1 MAKAIFYDPKLKRW
15 RLLRRIFDVLGVAI
29 TLVVIVFV
37 VSILRGENLPNVLLP
52 QPVRPYRALKEK
64 ERRRPRPRPVR
75 RRSTRKPSQVPLNS
89 VEGIRAAYYVQ
100 WDAASYASLK
110 EYLSQI
116 DLLFPEWLH
125 MLSPDGKLQAVTAEN
140 HFFDVINGSSVRAVD
155 DKVMRLLTQEKAETE
170 VFPLVNNF
178 NTRTG
183 NWMSGEL
190 GQMLSSA
197 DARNTF
203 RRQVALFLSSERYR
217 GLCLDFEDVPT
228 ASQPG
233 FRALVSEL
241 NADLHGRGM
250 KLYVNLP
257 ADDDDYDYGYIARH
271 SDGIILMDYDEHSS
285 TTGPGP
291 VASQDFFTR
300 NVQNVLKVV
309 PRDKL
314 IVAIGAYGY
323 DWTAAVPAT
332 GHGKHKQPGRPQVVQ
347 DISVQTAWLHAQESE
362 ADVDFDGD
370 SLNPHYAYEDEQSRR
385 HDVWYLSAVTALN
398 QMRAAQ
404 QLGVTTFA
412 LWRLGS
418 EDRSLWAIW
427 DVPGEPLAP
436 GKLQDV
442 PPGQDVDYEGHGE
455 ILRITEKPTHGK
467 RKVTVDPQTG
477 LITSEDFS
485 DLPTP
490 YQVEQYGASSKDL
503 AITFDDG
510 PDPKWTPLLLNALKR
525 ENIKAT
531 FFVIGVEAEQFPG
544 LVKRMY
550 DEGHEI
556 GNHTWSHP
564 DISNISRRFMSVE
577 MNLPERWFS
586 AYVGIHPLYF
596 RPPYSIDQEPDTADQ
611 VRPLEITQSLGYI
624 TVGDKIDPNDW
635 KENPRPSAEKITE
648 SIVYQLDHDPVT
660 GNLCDPRPCG
670 NVILLHDGGGNR
682 SETVRAIPMIAR
694 ELRARGYNLVPV
706 SALIHKTPADV
717 MPPIPEGERWSARVN
732 LVAFWML
739 GSVYY
744 WFIPWVF
751 RLGDVLMSARLLII
765 GLLAILDRLIRHR
778 RANGKTVSA
787 ASTVSGDGH
796 PPYQPAVAILIPA
809 YNEEKVIERTIRAA
823 LRSDYPHLRVI
834 CIDDGSS
841 DNTLEV
847 ARDAFRREI
856 AEGRVLVLA
865 QPNSGKAEALNHG
878 LQHVHEPIFVGIDA
892 DTVIARSAVSQL
904 VPNFTDPEIGAIAG
918 NAKVG
923 NRVNLWTR
931 WQALEYITSQ
941 NFERRALNILGAVS
955 VVPGAIGAWRT
966 QAVRDSGGFHV
977 DTVAEDADLT
987 MSLLQ
992 SGYRVEYD
1000 DRALAYT
1007 EAPISANGL
1016 MRQRFRWSFGIL
1028 QAVWK
1033 HKAAFRRGGKL
1044 GWIALPNILIFQILL
1059 PLVSPFIDI
1068 MFFVGAISYAINRHF
1083 HPDSTNPADF
1093 YRLVMYF
1100 LAFLIIDFLASAIA
1114 FLLERKEARQK
1125 EDLFLLSQVWLQRF
1139 AYRQLFSIVLF
1150 KTLKRA
1156 IDGRPF
1162 SWDKLERTAAPLPM
1176 ARV

>member
-1 MAKAIFYDPKLKRW
+1 MVKPIFYDPQRKRW
-15 RLLRRIFDVLGVAI
+15 RLLRRVFDVVGVAI
-29 TLVVIVFV
+29 TLVIIVFIV
-37 VSILRGENLPNVLLP
+37 TVLRGENLPSLLLP
-52 QPVRPYRALKEK
+52 QPPRPYRALKEK
-64 ERRRPRPRPVR
+64 ERRRPARQTPRAATR
-75 RRSTRKPSQVPLNS
+75 RGSQVPLNS

-100 WDAASYASLK
+100 WDAASFASLK
-110 EYLSQI
+110 EYLPQI
-116 DLLFPEWLH
+116 DLLYPEWLH
-125 MLSPDGKLQAVTAEN
+125 VLTPDGKLQAVTSDN
-140 HFFDVINGSSVRAVD
+140 KFFDVIRGSAIRPAD
-155 DKVMRLLTQEKAETE
+155 DKVMRLLKDEKAEIE

-178 NTRTG
+178 QPQTRA
-183 NWMSGEL
+183 WL
-190 GQMLSSA
+190 GDIIGQVLSSP
-197 DARNTF
+197 DARKNF
-203 RRQVALFLSSERYR
+203 RLQIALFLASDKYR
-217 GLCLDFEDVPT
+217 GLCVDFEDIPT
-228 ASQPG
+228 AAQPG

-241 NADLHGRGM
+241 NNDLHAQGM

-257 ADDDDYDYGYIARH
+257 ADDDDYDYAYIARH
-271 SDGIILMDYDEHSS
+271 SDGVILMDYDEHSS
-285 TTGPGP
+285 TSGPGP

-300 NVQNVLKVV
+300 NLQNVLKVV

-314 IVAIGAYGY
+314 IVAIGNYGY
-323 DWTAAVPAT
+323 DWTPPVPAR
-332 GHGKHKQPGRPQVVQ
+332 GRKHPGLPGSVE
-347 DISVQTAWLHAQESE
+347 DLSVQTAWLHAQESE
-362 ADVDFDGD
+362 TDIEFDGD
-370 SLNPHYAYEDEQSRR
+370 SLNPHYAYMDENNRR
-385 HDVWYLSAVTALN
+385 HDVWYLGGVTALN

-404 QLGVTTFA
+404 RLGVTTFA

-418 EDRSLWAIW
+418 EDRSLWAVW

-436 GKLQDV
+436 GKLRDV

-455 ILRITEKPTHGK
+455 ILRITERPKHGQ
-467 RKVTVDPQTG
+467 RKLTVDPQTG
-477 LITSEDFS
+477 LITNEEITDI
-485 DLPTP
+485 PTP
-490 YQVEQYGASSKDL
+490 YQVEQYGASPKDL

-510 PDPKWTPLLLNALKR
+510 PDPKWTPLMLDALER
-525 ENIKAT
+525 DNVKAT
-531 FFVIGVEAEQFPG
+531 FFVIGDDAEQFPA

-556 GNHTWSHP
+556 GNHTWTHP
-564 DISNISRRFMSVE
+564 DISNISRRFMRVE
-577 MNLPERWFS
+577 MNLPDRWF
-586 AYVGIHPLYF
+586 AARIGVHPLYF

-611 VRPLEITQSLGYI
+611 VRPLEITQDLGYI
-624 TVGDKIDPNDW
+624 SVGNKIDPSDW
-635 KENPRPSAEKITE
+635 KDNPRPTAEQIVQ
-648 SIVYQLDHDPVT
+648 SILSQLDENPITHERCNPH
-660 GNLCDPRPCG
+660 PCG
-670 NVILLHDGGGNR
+670 NIILLHDGGGNR
-682 SETVRAIPMIAR
+682 SETVRAMPMIVR

-706 SALIHKTPADV
+706 SALLGKTRADV
-717 MPPIPEGERWSARVN
+717 MPPIPDSERWSARTN
-732 LVAFWML
+732 FFAFWML
-739 GSVYY
+739 GAIYY
-744 WFIPWVF
+744 TFIPWVF

-765 GLLAILDRLIRHR
+765 GLLAVLDRLIRHQ
-778 RANGKTVSA
+778 RARA
-787 ASTVSGDGH
+787 AGD
-796 PPYQPAVAILIPA
+796 YQPSVAVLIPA

-823 LRSDYPHLRVI
+823 LRSDYPNLRVI

-841 DNTLEV
+841 DATLEV
-847 ARDAFRREI
+847 ARDAFPREV
-856 AEGRVLVLA
+856 AQGRVLILS

-878 LQHVHEPIFVGIDA
+878 LQHVHEEIFVGIDA
-892 DTVIARSAVSQL
+892 DTVIARNAISQL
-904 VPNFTDPEIGAIAG
+904 VPNFADPKIGAIAG

-966 QAVRDSGGFHV
+966 EAVRAVGGFHV

-992 SGYRVEYD
+992 AGYRVEYE

-1007 EAPISANGL
+1007 EAPVNASGL

-1033 HKAAFRRGGKL
+1033 HAAAFQRGGKL

-1068 MFFVGAISYAINRHF
+1068 MFAFGALTYGINKYF

-1093 YRLVMYF
+1093 IRLVVYF
-1100 LAFLIIDFLASAIA
+1100 LAFLIIDFAASAIA
-1114 FLLERKEARQK
+1114 FTLERKEARQK
-1125 EDLFLLSQVWLQRF
+1125 EDWLLLSQVWLQRF

-1156 IDGRPF
+1156 VDGRPF
-1162 SWDKLERTAAPLPM
+1162 SWDKLERTAEPLPM

>member
-1 MAKAIFYDPKLKRW
+1 MAQAIFYDPKRKRW

-29 TLVVIVFV
+29 TVVVIVFLI
-37 VSILRGENLPNVLLP
+37 SIMSGESLPNLLLP

-64 ERRRPRPRPVR
+64 ERRRRPRPVR
-75 RRSTRKPSQVPLNS
+75 RRATRSPSQLPLNS

-125 MLSPDGKLQAVTAEN
+125 MLSADGKLQGVTAEN
-140 HFFDVINGSSVRAVD
+140 HFFDVLRGSSIRSVD
-155 DKVMRLLTQEKAETE
+155 DKVMRLLAQEKADTE
-170 VFPLVNNF
+170 VYPLVNNF
-178 NTRTG
+178 NTLTR
-183 NWMSGEL
+183 NWMGPEL
-190 GQMLSSA
+190 GQMLSNPDS
-197 DARNTF
+197 RKNF
-203 RRQVALFLSSERYR
+203 RQQIAQFLASDKYR

-228 ASQPG
+228 ATQPG
-233 FRALVSEL
+233 FRALISEL
-241 NADLHGRGM
+241 NGDLHSRGM

-285 TTGPGP
+285 TSGPGP

-300 NVQNVLKVV
+300 NIQTVLKVV
-309 PRDKL
+309 PRDKM

-323 DWTAAVPAT
+323 DWTAPVPAKDK
-332 GHGKHKQPGRPQVVQ
+332 KHPGLPQAVE
-347 DISVQTAWLHAQESE
+347 DISIQTAWLHAQESE
-362 ADVDFDGD
+362 AEVDFDGD
-370 SLNPHYAYEDEQSRR
+370 SLNPHYAYEDEQNRR

-404 QLGVTTFA
+404 RLGVTTFA

-427 DVPGEPLAP
+427 DVPGDPLAP

-455 ILRITEKPTHGK
+455 VLRITEKPTHGK

-490 YQVEQYGASSKDL
+490 YQVEQYGASPRDL

-510 PDPKWTPLLLNALKR
+510 PDPKWTPLMLDALKR

-531 FFVIGVEAEQFPG
+531 FFVIGVEAEQFPS

-564 DISNISRRFMSVE
+564 DISNISRRFMAVE

-586 AYVGIHPLYF
+586 ARIGVHPLYF

-635 KENPRPSAEKITE
+635 KESPRPSAEQIVQ
-648 SIVYQLDHDPVT
+648 SILVQLDENPVT
-660 GNLCDPRPCG
+660 HDRCDPHPCG

-706 SALIHKTPADV
+706 SELIHKTRADV
-717 MPPIPEGERWSARVN
+717 MPAIPEGERWSARVN
-732 LVAFWML
+732 LLAFWML

-751 RLGDVLMSARLLII
+751 RLGDVLMSARLVII
-765 GLLAILDRLIRHR
+765 GLLAVLDRLIRHHR
-778 RANGKTVSA
+778 RVVRPGESLEAGS
-787 ASTVSGDGH
+787 DGQ
-796 PPYQPAVAILIPA
+796 PPYQPAVAVLIPA
-809 YNEEKVIERTIRAA
+809 YNEEKVIERTIRAV
-823 LRSDYPHLRVI
+823 LRSDYPNLRVI

-841 DNTLEV
+841 DKTLEV
-847 ARDAFRREI
+847 ARDCFHREI
-856 AEGRVLVLA
+856 ADGRVVLLT
-865 QPNSGKAEALNHG
+865 QPNSGKAVALDHG

-892 DTVIARSAVSQL
+892 DTVIARGAISQL
-904 VPNFTDPEIGAIAG
+904 VPNFADPKIGAIAG

-966 QAVRDSGGFHV
+966 EAVRQAGGFHV

-992 SGYRVEYD
+992 HGYRVEYD
-1000 DRALAYT
+1000 DRALAFT
-1007 EAPISANGL
+1007 EAPINANGL

-1068 MFFVGAISYAINRHF
+1068 MFAVGAISYAINRHF

-1093 YRLVMYF
+1093 YRLVIYF

-1156 IDGRPF
+1156 FDGRPF
-1162 SWDKLERTAAPLPM
+1162 SWDKLERTSAPMPM

>member
-1 MAKAIFYDPKLKRW
+1 MAKAIFYDPKRKRW
-15 RLLRRIFDVLGVAI
+15 RLLRRILDVVGVAI
-29 TLVVIVFV
+29 TIVVIVFV
-37 VSILRGENLPNVLLP
+37 VSVLRGEDLPNLLLP
-52 QPVRPYRALKEK
+52 QPPRLYRGLKEK

-75 RRSTRKPSQVPLNS
+75 RTTGKPSQIPLNS
-89 VEGIRAAYYVQ
+89 VEGVRAAYYVQ

-110 EYLSQI
+110 EYVSQI

-125 MLSPDGKLQAVTAEN
+125 MLTPDGRLQAATPLN
-140 HFFDVINGSSVRAVD
+140 QFFDVVSGSTVRPAD
-155 DKVMRLLTQEKAETE
+155 DKVMRLLNQDKAEAE

-178 NTRTG
+178 NARTR
-183 NWMSGEL
+183 NWMGKEL
-190 GQMLSSA
+190 GEMLSSA
-197 DARNTF
+197 EARKNF
-203 RRQVALFLSSERYR
+203 RQQAALFLDSDRYR
-217 GLCLDFEDVPT
+217 GLCVDFEDVPT
-228 ASQPG
+228 AAQPG
-233 FRALVSEL
+233 FRALVNEL
-241 NADLHGRGM
+241 NNDLHGRGL

-257 ADDDDYDYGYIARH
+257 ADDDDYDYAYIARH

-285 TTGPGP
+285 TSGPGP
-291 VASQDFFTR
+291 VASQEFFTR
-300 NVQNVLKVV
+300 NLQNVLKVV

-323 DWTAAVPAT
+323 DWTAPVPAR
-332 GHGKHKQPGRPQVVQ
+332 GRKHPGLPAMVE
-347 DISVQTAWLHAQESE
+347 DISTQTAWLHAQESE
-362 ADVDFDGD
+362 TDIDFDGD
-370 SLNPHYAYEDEQSRR
+370 SLNPHYAYEDEQKRR

-418 EDRSLWAIW
+418 EDRSLWAVW

-455 ILRITEKPTHGK
+455 ILHITERPAHGK
-467 RKVTVDPQTG
+467 RKVTLDPQTG
-477 LITSEDFS
+477 LITNEEFI

-490 YQVEQYGASSKDL
+490 YQVEQYGASPRDL
-503 AITFDDG
+503 ALTFDDG
-510 PDPKWTPLLLNALKR
+510 PDPKWTPLILDALKR
-525 ENIKAT
+525 DNVKAT

-556 GNHTWSHP
+556 GNHTWTHP

-586 AYVGIHPLYF
+586 AHIGVHPLYF
-596 RPPYSIDQEPDTADQ
+596 RPPYSVDQEPDTADQ

-624 TVGDKIDPNDW
+624 TIGNKIDPNDW
-635 KENPRPSAEKITE
+635 KDNPRPTAEQ
-648 SIVYQLDHDPVT
+648 IVQDTLSQLDEKPGT
-660 GNLCDPRPCG
+660 YERCDPHPCG
-670 NVILLHDGGGNR
+670 NIILLHDGGGNR
-682 SETVRAIPMIAR
+682 SETVRALPMIAR

-706 SALIHKTPADV
+706 SALLHKASADV
-717 MPPIPEGERWSARVN
+717 MPPIPDSERWSARVN
-732 LVAFWML
+732 FFAFWML
-739 GSVYY
+739 GTVYY

-765 GLLAILDRLIRHR
+765 GVLAVLDRLVRHR
-778 RANGKTVSA
+778 RANGKA
-787 ASTVSGDGH
+787 GGEK

-809 YNEEKVIERTIRAA
+809 YNEERVIERTIRAA
-823 LRSDYPHLRVI
+823 LRSDYPDLRVI
-834 CIDDGSS
+834 CIDDGSADS
-841 DNTLEV
+841 TLEV

-856 AEGRVLVLA
+856 ADGRVLLLT
-865 QPNSGKAEALNHG
+865 QPNSGKAEAPHPG
-878 LQHVHEPIFVGIDA
+878 LPHVHEPIFVGIAA
-892 DTVIARSAVSQL
+892 DTVIARSAVSRL
-904 VPNFTDPEIGAIAG
+904 VPNFVDPKIGAIAG

-941 NFERRALNILGAVS
+941 NFERRALDILGAVS

-966 QAVRDSGGFHV
+966 ETVREAGGFHV

-992 SGYRVEYD
+992 AGYRVEYE
-1000 DRALAYT
+1000 DRALAFT
-1007 EAPISANGL
+1007 EAPSNANGL

-1068 MFFVGAISYAINRHF
+1068 MFAFGAITYGINRYF
-1083 HPDSTNPADF
+1083 HPDSTNPSDF
-1093 YRLVMYF
+1093 YRLVVYF
-1100 LAFLIIDFLASAIA
+1100 LAFLIIDFAASAIA

-1125 EDLFLLSQVWLQRF
+1125 EDLFLLGQVWLQRF

-1162 SWDKLERTAAPLPM
+1162 SWDKLERTAEPLPM

>member
-1 MAKAIFYDPKLKRW
+1 MATPVFYDPKRKRW
-15 RLLRRIFDVLGVAI
+15 RWLRRIFDVLGVAI
-29 TLVVIVFV
+29 TVVVIIFV
-37 VSILRGENLPNVLLP
+37 VSILRGENLPNLLLP
-52 QPVRPYRALKEK
+52 QPPRPYRGLKEK
-64 ERRRPRPRPVR
+64 ERRHPRLRPVR
-75 RRSTRKPSQVPLNS
+75 RRITGKASQVPLNS
-89 VEGIRAAYYVQ
+89 VEGIRGAYYVQ

-110 EYLSQI
+110 EYLPQI

-125 MLSPDGKLQAVTAEN
+125 MLSPDGKLQGVTALN
-140 HFFDVINGSSVRAVD
+140 QFFDAINGSTVRPVD
-155 DKVMRLLTQEKAETE
+155 DKVMHLLTQEKAETE

-178 NTRTG
+178 NTLTR
-183 NWMSGEL
+183 NWMGKEL

-197 DARNTF
+197 EARRNF
-203 RRQVALFLSSERYR
+203 RQQIALFLSSDRYR
-217 GLCLDFEDVPT
+217 GLCVDFEDVPF
-228 ASQPG
+228 AAQPG
-233 FRALVSEL
+233 FRALINEL
-241 NADLHGRGM
+241 NNDLHTAGM
-250 KLYVNLP
+250 KLYINLP

-271 SDGIILMDYDEHSS
+271 SDGIILMNYDEHSS
-285 TTGPGP
+285 TSGPGP

-300 NVQNVLKVV
+300 NLQQALKVV
-309 PRDKL
+309 PRDKM

-323 DWTAAVPAT
+323 DWTAPVPAR
-332 GHGKHKQPGRPQVVQ
+332 GRKRPGLPGAVE
-347 DISVQTAWLHAQESE
+347 DITIQTAWLHALESE

-370 SLNPHYAYEDEQSRR
+370 SLNPHYAYEDEQNRR

-436 GKLQDV
+436 GRLQDV

-467 RKVTVDPQTG
+467 RKLTIDPQTG
-477 LITSEDFS
+477 LITDEEFS

-490 YQVEQYGASSKDL
+490 YQVEQYGASPNEL

-510 PDPKWTPLLLNALKR
+510 PDPKWTPLMLDALKD
-525 ENIKAT
+525 ENVKAT
-531 FFVIGVEAEQFPG
+531 FFVIGVEAEQFPR
-544 LVKRMY
+544 LVERMY
-550 DEGHEI
+550 NEGHEI

-586 AYVGIHPLYF
+586 ARIGIHPLYF

-624 TVGDKIDPNDW
+624 TIGDKIDPNDW
-635 KENPRPSAEKITE
+635 KENPRPSAEQIVL
-648 SIVYQLDHDPVT
+648 SILTQLDENPITHER
-660 GNLCDPRPCG
+660 CDPHPCG
-670 NVILLHDGGGNR
+670 NIILLHDGGGNR
-682 SETVRAIPMIAR
+682 SETVRAIPLIAR

-706 SALIHKTPADV
+706 SALLHKTRADV
-717 MPPIPEGERWSARVN
+717 MPPIADSERWSARIN
-732 LVAFWML
+732 FFAFWML
-739 GSVYY
+739 GTVYF
-744 WFIPWVF
+744 WFIPWIF
-751 RLGDVLMSARLLII
+751 RIGDVLMSARLLII
-765 GLLAILDRLIRHR
+765 GVLAVMDRLIRHR
-778 RANGKTVSA
+778 R
-787 ASTVSGDGH
+787 SGVTHPSPDLARVGEDGQ
-796 PPYQPAVAILIPA
+796 PPYQPPVAILIPA

-834 CIDDGSS
+834 CIDDGST
-841 DNTLEV
+841 DETLEV
-847 ARDAFRREI
+847 AREAFPREI
-856 AEGRVLVLA
+856 ADGRVLLLT

-878 LQHVHEPIFVGIDA
+878 LQHVQEPIFVGIDA
-892 DTVIARSAVSQL
+892 DTVIARSAISQL
-904 VPNFTDPEIGAIAG
+904 VPNFIDPKIGAVAG

-923 NRVNLWTR
+923 NRINLWTR

-966 QAVRDSGGFHV
+966 AAVREAGGFQV

-992 SGYRVEYD
+992 AGYRVEYE
-1000 DRALAYT
+1000 DRALAFT
-1007 EAPISANGL
+1007 EAPSNANGL

-1033 HKAAFRRGGKL
+1033 HKPAFRRGGKL

-1068 MFFVGAISYAINRHF
+1068 MFVFGAVTYGINRYF

-1093 YRLVMYF
+1093 YRLVVYF
-1100 LAFLIIDFLASAIA
+1100 LAFLIIDFAASTIA

-1139 AYRQLFSIVLF
+1139 AYRQLFSIVLA

-1162 SWDKLERTAAPLPM
+1162 SWDKLERTAAPIPM